1 MAEVEPEKHSSNNK
15 GDKTVL
21 SPELR
26 EFYSSHIDGVES
38 FLLSNVKVPRFIRL
52 NPRYD
57 QQETLNILT
66 SEMGNA
72 PRPIAWLDSSLGFF
86 AVDGEFKL
94 AQSECFRA
102 GRLYG
107 MDVSSGAAVAVLL
120 TEIYDIETAK
130 SEIIKSADFRVLD
143 LCCCPGLKLCA
154 IADILASSEKSVSVV
169 GVDISEHRLS
179 LCKNIVKKYHVNPST
194 SGRMKDRASN
204 CRIRIYH
211 ADGVSF
217 GTKSEADIL
226 VFDSGAALEESSHA
240 GKRKRM
246 NKSARA
252 REKKKLRQL
261 TSLDKKGKSTQGQ
274 EFLSVSSAV
283 KQFDRV
289 LVDAECSTDGSIKH
303 IQQQLQ
309 KSVLA
314 GSHKAH
320 LFENRTLTDPIR
332 LANLVELQKGLI
344 ASGFR
349 MLKSGGYLVYSTCSL
364 STEQNENVVHWLL
377 GNNPGSAEIVPV
389 TFNVDS
395 VAVIEGSLAG
405 TVRFLPALPKE
416 DGTDFFGGGFFLA
429 KIRKK

>member
-1 MAEVEPEKHSSNNK
+1 
-15 GDKTVL
+15 
-21 SPELR
+21 
-26 EFYSSHIDGVES
+26 
-38 FLLSNVKVPRFIRL
+38 
-52 NPRYD
+52 
-57 QQETLNILT
+57 
-66 SEMGNA
+66 
-72 PRPIAWLDSSLGFF
+72 
-86 AVDGEFKL
+86 VDGEFKL

-107 MDVSSGAAVAVLL
+107 MDVTSGAAVAALL
-120 TEIYDIETAK
+120 TEKYDVESAK
-130 SEIIKSADFRVLD
+130 SESMESSSADFRVLD
-143 LCCCPGLKLCA
+143 LCCCPGLKLCV
-154 IADILASSEKSVSVV
+154 IADLLASSEKSVSVI
-169 GVDISEHRLS
+169 GVDISENRLS

-194 SGRMKDRASN
+194 SGRMKGRVSN
-204 CRIRIYH
+204 SRIRIYH

-217 GTKSEADIL
+217 GTKSEADHL
-226 VFDSGAALEESSHA
+226 VFDSRAALEESSHA

-261 TSLDKKGKSTQGQ
+261 TSLDENGNASQGPD
-274 EFLSVSSAV
+274 FLTVSSAI
-283 KQFDRV
+283 KPFDRV

-309 KSVLA
+309 KSVSA

-332 LANLVELQKGLI
+332 LGKLVDLQKGLI

-349 MLKSGGYLVYSTCSL
+349 LLKSGGYLVYSTCSL

-377 GNNPGSAEIVPV
+377 DNNQGSAEIVPV

-395 VAVIEGSLAG
+395 VAVIEGSLSG

-416 DGTDFFGGGFFLA
+416 DDPKENDFFGGGFFLA